1 MAEFVMENKKREK
14 TMGLIGFIWIYMDLY
29 EFIWIWIYM
38 FFVWE

>member
-1 MAEFVMENKKREK
+1 MENKKREK

-29 EFIWIWIYM
+29 GFIWIWIYM